1 MNLYKGDTYRIEGSH
16 INRKNLDK
24 TVQKFTGLPKSL
36 TSGWVIGLEAVLG
49 VALSAIAPAI
59 LPELI
64 GLAASQ
70 GFAAAA
76 SALRSL
82 TTAKS
87 TPVNNPLTSTSSAP
101 TLPPPS
107 AKPLGVVAF
116 SKPKGSYAKNVKFS
130 VSQGVPPM
138 SYKAV
143 KRTGTTVAPVAKGV
157 KIATSNRPRIRSK
170 GRGVVISHSEMIG
183 TITSSSV
190 SGAYECDSWVIN
202 PGKFS
207 TTPWLATMACNYDKY
222 RFISLVARVISNQP
236 TSTAGRIG
244 IGIDYDSTDPQ
255 PADRMEFFSLT
266 HHAEGAAW
274 DSLVF
279 PVPQLGGV
287 RFVNSHTVSDSK
299 LIDVGQLLVFADQIV
314 ATSTS
319 LADVILD
326 YTVELIDPQQA
337 VYATQGSLGANVAPS
352 ALSTYGPVLG
362 SITQISTKIAQYNVG
377 PGIYMVSVVANDGG
391 GGTPTIST
399 KVSAGNQGWHSFN
412 STTTYSDGLSY
423 VKLSTAGASFQVVCA
438 LDYSAL
444 EYVNINVTR
453 ISAAV
458 LASWYAGGT
467 TNFTASTTY

>member
-1 MNLYKGDTYRIEGSH
+1 MYKGDTYRLEGP
-16 INRKNLDK
+16 KLDK
-24 TVQKFTGLPKSL
+24 IVQKATGLPKSL
-36 TSGWVIGLEAVLG
+36 SSGWLIALEAAIG
-49 VALSAIAPAI
+49 IGLSAIAPAL

-64 GLAASQ
+64 GLAATQ

-76 SALRSL
+76 SAIKSYTLS
-82 TTAKS
+82 KS
-87 TPVNNPLTSTSSAP
+87 TPVNNPLLSTSSNP
-101 TLPPPS
+101 VVPS
-107 AKPLGVVAF
+107 SPLGVPGF
-116 SKPKGSYAKNVKFS
+116 SKPKGSYARNVKFA
-130 VSQGVPPM
+130 VSQGKSPM
-138 SYKAV
+138 SYKAI
-143 KRTGTTVAPVAKGV
+143 KRTGTSVAPVAKGV
-157 KIATSNRPRIRSK
+157 KIATSNRPRIRSR

-183 TITSSSV
+183 TITSSPV

-222 RFISLVARVISNQP
+222 RFISLVVRVISNQP

-244 IGIDYDSTDPQ
+244 VGIDYDSTDPQ

-274 DSLVF
+274 DSLIF
-279 PVPQLGGV
+279 PIPQLGGT

-337 VYATQGSLGANVAPS
+337 VYSTQGSLGANVAPS
-352 ALSTYGPVLG
+352 ALTTYGPVLG
-362 SITQISTKIAQYNVG
+362 SISQISTKIAQYNVG
-377 PGIYMVSVVANDGG
+377 PGIYMVSVVANDAG
-391 GGTPTIST
+391 GGTPTITT
-399 KVSAGNQGWHSFN
+399 KVSTGNSGWHSFN
-412 STTTYSDGLSY
+412 STTTYSDGISY
-423 VKLSTAGASFQVVCA
+423 IKLTTAGASFQVVCA
-438 LDYSAL
+438 LDFSAL

-458 LASWYAGGT
+458 LASWFAAGT
-467 TNFTASTTY
+467 TNFTASSTY

>member
-1 MNLYKGDTYRIEGSH
+1 
-16 INRKNLDK
+16 
-24 TVQKFTGLPKSL
+24 
-36 TSGWVIGLEAVLG
+36 
-49 VALSAIAPAI
+49 
-59 LPELI
+59 
-64 GLAASQ
+64 
-70 GFAAAA
+70 
-76 SALRSL
+76 
-82 TTAKS
+82 
-87 TPVNNPLTSTSSAP
+87 
-101 TLPPPS
+101 
-107 AKPLGVVAF
+107 
-116 SKPKGSYAKNVKFS
+116 
-130 VSQGVPPM
+130 
-138 SYKAV
+138 
-143 KRTGTTVAPVAKGV
+143 
-157 KIATSNRPRIRSK
+157 
-170 GRGVVISHSEMIG
+170 
-183 TITSSSV
+183 
-190 SGAYECDSWVIN
+190 
-202 PGKFS
+202 
-207 TTPWLATMACNYDKY
+207 MACNYDKY

-391 GGTPTIST
+391 GGTPTITT